1 MLLSGDFHTNLAADL
16 IPKNADK
23 PVAVEFMTGTVSS
36 PVFADVLP
44 EFEEEGIQIVPVS
57 KINN

>member
-1 MLLSGDFHTNLAADL
+1 MWLFNPTRCGIDL
-16 IPKNADK
+16 KEGKAIGIGHFY
-23 PVAVEFMTGTVSS
+23 PVTIQAI
-36 PVFADVLP
+36 ADVLP